1 MKNKCF
7 EKCTERGALY
17 MDCQLRVGIIS
28 DIHIGFNGHND
39 PTYFGHFGTIGYY
52 GERQHQFLRNLQ
64 KQPIWG

>member
-1 MKNKCF
+1 
-7 EKCTERGALY
+7 